1 MESDGDI
8 RNVFIKKEESEKE
21 KDDSDVSVTR
31 KKDDDF
37 EVYFVKHLKEQQ
49 KDDATQ
55 TDESYTLDEKQ
66 ILKNIHERRSA
77 NSENC
82 STIHQRPIP
91 VLLNT

>member
-1 MESDGDI
+1 MPEKCISTI
-8 RNVFIKKEESEKE
+8 HSRNGRAVWFEGSQQHPHNKQSC
-21 KDDSDVSVTR
+21 
-31 KKDDDF
+31 DF

-66 ILKNIHERRSA
+66 ILKNTHERRSA

-91 VLLNT
+91 VLLHT